1 MEYIVKGTFIVDR
14 LPFTVRYFYFLLFT
28 FYLKDNFSQQAASYA
43 QFRPGYPKAL
53 FDWLCNQVTNR
64 RSALDSGT
72 GNGQVAV
79 ELADYFEE
87 VWATDISEKQLSHA
101 VKKENIHYK
110 KEAGEKTGF
119 SDNQFDLLT
128 VAQAIHWYQ
137 FDLFYPEAK
146 RILKP
151 GALIAV
157 IGYGLLK
164 IGEKKD
170 PIIQHYYKEIV
181 GPYWDPERKLIDEGY
196 QTIPFPF
203 PETQAPNFSSD
214 YMWTLDQFLGYA
226 RTWSAYMHYLKA
238 NEKDPLPEL
247 EKELLSCW
255 KPGETKKI
263 SFPILFRVGRN
274 DK

>member
-1 MEYIVKGTFIVDR
+1 MPDAKDR
-14 LPFTVRYFYFLLFT
+14 
-28 FYLKDNFSQQAASYA
+28 FSGHASQYA
-43 QFRPGYPKAL
+43 VFRPTYPQALYDFIFQQVSAKATAW
-53 FDWLCNQVTNR
+53 DC
-64 RSALDSGT
+64 AT
-72 GNGQVAV
+72 GNGQVAAD
-79 ELADYFEE
+79 LAKVFKKVY
-87 VWATDISEKQLSHA
+87 ATDISLKQI
-101 VKKENIHYK
+101 ENARQRSNIEYSV
-110 KEAGEKTGF
+110 APANASGLPDATC
-119 SDNQFDLLT
+119 DLIT
-128 VAQAIHWYQ
+128 VGQAIHW
-137 FDLFYPEAK
+137 FDIPGFYSEVRRVA
-146 RILKP
+146 KP
-151 GALIAV
+151 GAWLAV
-157 IGYGLLK
+157 WGYGLLK
-164 IGEKKD
+164 IGETED
-170 PIIQHYYKEIV
+170 QIIQHYYKEIV